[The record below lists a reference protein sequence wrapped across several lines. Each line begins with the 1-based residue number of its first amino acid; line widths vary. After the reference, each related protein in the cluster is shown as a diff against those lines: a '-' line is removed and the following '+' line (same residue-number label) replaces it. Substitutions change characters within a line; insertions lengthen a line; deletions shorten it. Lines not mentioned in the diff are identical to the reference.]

1 MKCRAFL
8 CLCSLLLPWAT
19 SLATSATSEP
29 EYIQGHQIKRLIGSL
44 IEVEGWTG
52 KIPMSNVFYVWNVKS
67 RSSWGITAPTILYL
81 NFVSALRTAS
91 GES

>member
-52 KIPMSNVFYVWNVKS
+52 KIPMSNVFYVWKREPVKE
-67 RSSWGITAPTILYL
+67 RLC
-81 NFVSALRTAS
+81 
-91 GES
+91 

>member
-29 EYIQGHQIKRLIGSL
+29 EYIQTIR
-44 IEVEGWTG
+44 
-52 KIPMSNVFYVWNVKS
+52 SNVSLVV
-67 RSSWGITAPTILYL
+67 
-81 NFVSALRTAS
+81 
-91 GES
+91 